1 VHNDNTLSAI
11 VNKISHYALLIVVLL
26 LGFTLVKNILKNVEI
41 KKRIA
46 TERARVE
53 KLKQDNADLTQ
64 KLTEIQSQEYI
75 EKQLRDKLGLA
86 KEGEIVVVLPD
97 TTTLEKLA
105 PEVPIEQ
112 ETLPDPNWK
121 KWIHLFI

>member
-1 VHNDNTLSAI
+1 MEKIKGL
-11 VNKISHYALLIVVLL
+11 VNKISGYALLIVVLL
-26 LGFTLVKNILKNVEI
+26 LGFTLVKNVLKNVEI

-53 KLKQDNADLTQ
+53 KLKQDNADLAQ
-64 KLTEIQSQEYI
+64 KLTEIQSQKYI

-97 TTTLEKLA
+97 TATLEKLA
-105 PEVPIEQ
+105 PDVAVEP

-121 KWIHLFI
+121 KWVHLFF

>member
-1 VHNDNTLSAI
+1 MHNDNTLSAI